1 MGCTRMVYIFGR
13 GGFCLTDGMI
23 GEFQGGAGTTTDQN
37 KKVRWMFFASQFFG
51 HRNIIFFA

>member
-1 MGCTRMVYIFGR
+1 MVYIFGR

-37 KKVRWMFFASQFFG
+37 KKVR
-51 HRNIIFFA
+51 